1 MNPHSAEED
10 STAGKKS
17 KLFKLT
23 KSHEIQQQQSRFLHA
38 DFSENWQASSLSPV
52 LDG

>member
-10 STAGKKS
+10 NAAGKKS

-23 KSHEIQQQQSRFLHA
+23 KSHEIL
-38 DFSENWQASSLSPV
+38 SSTKA
-52 LDG
+52 